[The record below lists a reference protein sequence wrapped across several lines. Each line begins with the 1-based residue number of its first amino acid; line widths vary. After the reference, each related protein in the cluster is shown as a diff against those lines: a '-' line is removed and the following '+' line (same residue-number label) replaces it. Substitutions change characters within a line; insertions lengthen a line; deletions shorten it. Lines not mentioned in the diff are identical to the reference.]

1 MSRNFQAKPI
11 VGERPTGAEIR
22 DLVAPA
28 VRGVAVQAPQEARRE
43 EVPDEGRGRTR
54 PKAVPTMQINFR
66 VSAEFAR
73 LIATEAEKA
82 GGMRRWFAGLVQQ
95 AGHEV
100 PEIDINPPTSRREW

>member
-1 MSRNFQAKPI
+1 
-11 VGERPTGAEIR
+11 
-22 DLVAPA
+22 
-28 VRGVAVQAPQEARRE
+28 
-43 EVPDEGRGRTR
+43 
-54 PKAVPTMQINFR
+54 MQINFR